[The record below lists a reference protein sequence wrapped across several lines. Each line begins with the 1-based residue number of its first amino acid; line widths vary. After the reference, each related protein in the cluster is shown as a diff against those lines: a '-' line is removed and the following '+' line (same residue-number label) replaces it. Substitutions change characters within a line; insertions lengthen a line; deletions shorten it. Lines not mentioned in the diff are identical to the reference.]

1 MSTEDQILDA
11 VDFHVNRVGN
21 AVQGVFDPDGK
32 EPTYAYTIGN
42 CTRGMPE
49 LIMSGLPPE
58 VLQALLND
66 ASRMMREGTL
76 KVVDHLVTGELAQ
89 GYNTVFRLV
98 KSEIAREQTGVL
110 NAYCRWKHLAYP
122 EVFQLVFPDTQH
134 RFPWDADCEARTRRA
149 QPVWYEQGN

>member
-1 MSTEDQILDA
+1 MPTKHQILDA

-21 AVQGVFDPDGK
+21 AVQGVFDPEGK
-32 EPTYAYTIGN
+32 EPTFAYTIGN
-42 CTRGMPE
+42 CTRGLPE
-49 LIMSGLPPE
+49 L
-58 VLQALLND
+58 LQAILND

-76 KVVDHLVTGELAQ
+76 KVVDHFVTEKLAQ

-98 KSEIAREQTGVL
+98 KPEIAREQTGVL
-110 NAYCRWKHLAYP
+110 NAYCRWKQLAYP
-122 EVFQLVFPDTQH
+122 KVFQLVFPDTQH